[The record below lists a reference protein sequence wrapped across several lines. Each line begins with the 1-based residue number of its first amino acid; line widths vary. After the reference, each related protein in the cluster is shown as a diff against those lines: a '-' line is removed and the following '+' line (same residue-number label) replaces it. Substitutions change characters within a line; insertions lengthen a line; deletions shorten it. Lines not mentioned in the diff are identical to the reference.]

1 MALFTR
7 FGVMTETEMKSRR
20 EIFFESYRKIKNIEA
35 RTMLEMTVRD
45 YIPAVSRYVGEL
57 SASISARRGAV
68 ASADVSCESDIVEK
82 LSALLAKTYTA
93 YGELQRVENNAVKKA
108 TDEEAAFYYKDSVI
122 PKMEALR
129 RTVDAME
136 VLTAR
141 EAWPVPTYGDITF
154 RI

>member
-1 MALFTR
+1 MLAQGVRRTVTAEGRSRAWVNDESVAVSELKELGRRLVDIHGPRANQNILEENFQRTTLDR
-7 FGVMTETEMKSRR
+7 FGG
-20 EIFFESYRKIKNIEA
+20 I
-35 RTMLEMTVRD
+35 
-45 YIPAVSRYVGEL
+45 EL
-57 SASISARRGAV
+57 SKYSA
-68 ASADVSCESDIVEK
+68 
-82 LSALLAKTYTA
+82 A